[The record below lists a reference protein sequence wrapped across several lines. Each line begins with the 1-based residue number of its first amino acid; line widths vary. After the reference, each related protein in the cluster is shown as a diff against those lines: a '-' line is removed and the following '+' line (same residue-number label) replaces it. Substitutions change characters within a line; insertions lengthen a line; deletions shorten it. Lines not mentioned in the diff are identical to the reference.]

1 MLTNPRIWIL
11 EEQSQRHLSINGTFH
26 LKTRLKIES
35 EVFSCI
41 IMDFLILM
49 LQSLRLARISF
60 LQVTAFNLRDG
71 SKLPAD
77 MGVIGIRAHARR

>member
-1 MLTNPRIWIL
+1 MDTRGTI
-11 EEQSQRHLSINGTFH
+11 STTSIYKRNIPF
-26 LKTRLKIES
+26 KTSLKIES